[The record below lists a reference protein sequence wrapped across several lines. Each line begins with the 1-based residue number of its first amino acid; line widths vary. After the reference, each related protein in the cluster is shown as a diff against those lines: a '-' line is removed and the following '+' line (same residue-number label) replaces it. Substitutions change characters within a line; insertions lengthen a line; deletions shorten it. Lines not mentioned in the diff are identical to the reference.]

1 MLWQII
7 LPILLAFR
15 FCVFW
20 EGSNPCLFIT
30 DLELVKK
37 VQVTDFDHFGDLGF
51 VDQRYRKEVGL
62 VFGLADLYG
71 EKWKRLKGQVTPAFS
86 MPRVRKATT
95 SVNKVAEKMTKY
107 MEESVGKGEKIDLY
121 TLTNQFAMTT
131 IASIAFGVEIDCFK
145 DGENEFM
152 KHGSS
157 MVVMWRF
164 MVMDMFPNLMR
175 WFKIKMMNPTGEK
188 FFFKLAEGLVK
199 QRQNST
205 LDHNDVLH
213 NLVKAS
219 KEDPELMTPN
229 MMILTISQFFTD
241 GYWTFT
247 EVFTGIMYMVTVHP
261 EVQVRILLPK
271 RTIGQWTIYSKP
283 KSDRN

>member
-95 SVNKVAEKMTKY
+95 SVNKL
-107 MEESVGKGEKIDLY
+107 SLIH
-121 TLTNQFAMTT
+121 
-131 IASIAFGVEIDCFK
+131 I
-145 DGENEFM
+145 
-152 KHGSS
+152 
-157 MVVMWRF
+157 
-164 MVMDMFPNLMR
+164 
-175 WFKIKMMNPTGEK
+175 
-188 FFFKLAEGLVK
+188 
-199 QRQNST
+199 
-205 LDHNDVLH
+205 
-213 NLVKAS
+213 
-219 KEDPELMTPN
+219 
-229 MMILTISQFFTD
+229 
-241 GYWTFT
+241 
-247 EVFTGIMYMVTVHP
+247 
-261 EVQVRILLPK
+261 
-271 RTIGQWTIYSKP
+271 
-283 KSDRN
+283 

>member
-1 MLWQII
+1 MPNQ
-7 LPILLAFR
+7 
-15 FCVFW
+15 
-20 EGSNPCLFIT
+20 
-30 DLELVKK
+30 
-37 VQVTDFDHFGDLGF
+37 
-51 VDQRYRKEVGL
+51 
-62 VFGLADLYG
+62 
-71 EKWKRLKGQVTPAFS
+71 PA
-86 MPRVRKATT
+86 K
-95 SVNKVAEKMTKY
+95 
-107 MEESVGKGEKIDLY
+107 
-121 TLTNQFAMTT
+121 
-131 IASIAFGVEIDCFK
+131 
-145 DGENEFM
+145 
-152 KHGSS
+152 
-157 MVVMWRF
+157 F

-175 WFKIKMMNPTGEK
+175 WFKIRMMNPTGEK

-205 LDHNDVLH
+205 LDHNDVMH